1 MIIDWNFC
9 EFLMIVSVVQGGAL
23 SLYTAVTTR
32 HKLAGVVALSC
43 WMPLHK
49 QLASLDQANV
59 VNKDIPFFQVLYS
72 HNLFK
77 YFVRNVTLFIAKIE
91 TIKGSP
97 KKNCLF

>member
-77 YFVRNVTLFIAKIE
+77 YFVTKYHYIFDLIRKHKAQE
-91 TIKGSP
+91 TDY
-97 KKNCLF
+97 LT